1 MTIVQA
7 DERQLRHHVYVRL
20 PCAAAGLEKVTVQQN
35 STHTAFDMGLVQAT
49 RQRTL
54 QSVHPT
60 PPPTI
65 STTLRHFP
73 SARIPAFYPST
84 TKLLRILLLELPPPT
99 TSTIHP
105 KLTV

>member
-20 PCAAAGLEKVTVQQN
+20 PCAAAGLEKVTVQRN
-35 STHTAFDMGLVQAT
+35 STHTAFEMGLVQAT

-60 PPPTI
+60 PPTI

-84 TKLLRILLLELPPPT
+84 TTLLRILLLQLPPPT